1 MHFDEYKWSKKISTN
16 VFFFI
21 NDDLKSVIKIS
32 SLVVVCMQDRY
43 VVLVKRNP
51 KGSGHENEG
60 TKHLRL

>member
-1 MHFDEYKWSKKISTN
+1 MNINEVKKFQQTS
-16 VFFFI
+16 FFFI

-32 SLVVVCMQDRY
+32 SLVVVCIQDRS